1 MGGVGSPGG
10 LSLDLLM
17 VRERATGR
25 FVYTEQLE
33 RRPGETSWEY
43 VRRSVRREGTIR
55 TRFDAGATEVIVGW
69 GVDSVEDFLRANPEY
84 RSDENPEGLSNGLQR
99 GERLEGDTVDG

>member
-1 MGGVGSPGG
+1 
-10 LSLDLLM
+10 M

-55 TRFDAGATEVIVGW
+55 TRFDADATEVIVGW
-69 GVDSVEDFLRANPEY
+69 GVDSVEDFLRANPSTARMRTPTGCRTEQSQA
-84 RSDENPEGLSNGLQR
+84 SD
-99 GERLEGDTVDG
+99 

>member
-1 MGGVGSPGG
+1 M
-10 LSLDLLM
+10 DLLM

-33 RRPGETSWEY
+33 RRPGETPWEY

-55 TRFDAGATEVIVGW
+55 TRFDADATEVIVGW

-84 RSDENPEGLSNGLQR
+84 RSDGDSNWASYGPR
-99 GERLEGDTVDG
+99 PGERLEGDTVDG